1 MWEEAHLGG
10 NIEKEKRIK
19 TIAGRCANIK
29 ETCQMNKEN
38 CSVSCIER
46 LVYLTKYL
54 VKYIIYNTSIYIST
68 M

>member
-1 MWEEAHLGG
+1 MWEEAHLGDS
-10 NIEKEKRIK
+10 IE
-19 TIAGRCANIK
+19 TIVGHCANIK

-38 CSVSCIER
+38 CCVSCIQR

-54 VKYIIYNTSIYIST
+54 EKYIIYNTNIYIST